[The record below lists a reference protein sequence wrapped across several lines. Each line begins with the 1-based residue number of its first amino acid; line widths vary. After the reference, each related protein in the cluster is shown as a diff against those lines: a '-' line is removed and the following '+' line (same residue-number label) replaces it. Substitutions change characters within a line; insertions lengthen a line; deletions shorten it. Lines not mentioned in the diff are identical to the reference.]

1 MVECGVV
8 YLWHQGRRYYTE
20 LVKLALKLVWVALDV
35 IKPSQ
40 AFINYHSESIFI
52 ILTTN
57 SARSGQ
63 DTRIL
68 GSNC

>member
-8 YLWHQGRRYYTE
+8 YLWYQGRRYYTE
-20 LVKLALKLVWVALDV
+20 LIKLALKLVWVALDV
-35 IKPSQ
+35 IEPSW
-40 AFINYHSESIFI
+40 AFINYHSKSILI
-52 ILTTN
+52 ILIAN
-57 SARSGQ
+57 SARSCQ